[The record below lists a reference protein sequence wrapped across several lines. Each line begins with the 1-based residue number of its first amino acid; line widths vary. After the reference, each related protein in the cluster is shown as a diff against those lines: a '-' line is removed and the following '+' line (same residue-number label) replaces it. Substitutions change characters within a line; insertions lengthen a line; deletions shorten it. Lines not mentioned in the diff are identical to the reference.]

1 MTRFLAH
8 LQPRAAFLAL
18 YISILYSNSLRTKQA
33 QSLHFLLRW
42 GQASLSPE
50 FSTESYSCFVSTC
63 FNNNQSI
70 HIKHFSHKRMKVFP
84 FHCLPCLGAAK
95 VFIIAS
101 YGQRGA
107 EVTRVRR
114 AQTRSHTLLM
124 VRDRQY
130 PISGPAI
137 DGWCISPCNP
147 IVKVIIT
154 FHVFTQFYRYIV
166 DLCCLVNT
174 LDTGHI

>member
-1 MTRFLAH
+1 MQHSSHFTS
-8 LQPRAAFLAL
+8 Q
-18 YISILYSNSLRTKQA
+18 YSNSLRTKQA

-50 FSTESYSCFVSTC
+50 FSAECYSCFVSTC
-63 FNNNQSI
+63 FNNNESI
-70 HIKHFSHKRMKVFP
+70 QVYVHIKHFSHKRMKVFP
-84 FHCLPCLGAAK
+84 FPCLGAAK

-107 EVTRVRR
+107 EVCRGHQGEAGTD
-114 AQTRSHTLLM
+114 QESHIINGQGSPVSSIQCQGQALL
-124 VRDRQY
+124 
-130 PISGPAI
+130 
-137 DGWCISPCNP
+137 GWCVSPCNP

-154 FHVFTQFYRYIV
+154 FHVFTKFYRYIV

-174 LDTGHI
+174 LDAGHI